1 MEPCVFCK
9 AYDEDRCAIHCFLA
23 KEMQEQ
29 KYEQRIKEE
38 EQILLDAL
46 SPQCNFCSTS
56 CVMNCRLC

>member
-1 MEPCVFCK
+1 
-9 AYDEDRCAIHCFLA
+9 
-23 KEMQEQ
+23 MQEQ